1 MKINSTIYELTPEEI
16 KEHPYVKDR
25 QPEFYIFL
33 ARTIVGD
40 SDAWN
45 IDCRKIN
52 VAKNIQKSW
61 YEDAKVNGI
70 SEYDLTMDLAMRGP
84 KALDT
89 LPDNCVEILENGI
102 IITSGDEHKDAVNYR
117 FRKKEE

>member
-16 KEHPYVKDR
+16 KEHPYVKNR
-25 QPEFYIFL
+25 QPEFYMFL
-33 ARTIVGD
+33 ARTIVSESED
-40 SDAWN
+40 WN

-52 VAKNIQKSW
+52 VAKNIQESW
-61 YEDAKVNGI
+61 YEDAKAHGI
-70 SEYDLTMDLAMRGP
+70 SECDLTMDLAMRGP

-102 IITSGDEHKDAVNYR
+102 TIKVEDEDKDAVNYL
-117 FRKKEE
+117 FEKKEE

>member
-25 QPEFYIFL
+25 QPEFYKFI
-33 ARTIVGD
+33 ARTIVGE
-40 SDAWN
+40 SDDWN

-61 YEDAKVNGI
+61 YDDAKAHGI
-70 SEYDLTMDLAMRGP
+70 PEYDLTMDLAMRGP

-102 IITSGDEHKDAVNYR
+102 TIKVDDKDKDAVNYL